1 MGFFSCGFKF
11 ELSSYGTCKEV
22 IKTSRVQVR
31 RKKFFEKASLVVASL
46 VVVCLRGFAGK
57 TAGPGRAHA
66 RTQRHA
72 RTRTNSRTHVLIHA
86 RTHSLTHSCTR
97 TRGEHTE

>member
-31 RKKFFEKASLVVASL
+31 RKVSHPPSLVETHLSCSSSDIGRMCHEDGVLMHTVVGSL
-46 VVVCLRGFAGK
+46 K
-57 TAGPGRAHA
+57 
-66 RTQRHA
+66 
-72 RTRTNSRTHVLIHA
+72 
-86 RTHSLTHSCTR
+86 
-97 TRGEHTE
+97 